1 MPLYHDKWKSFL
13 TESVDPILTEDQIL
27 AEGRLENVKKKFE
40 EFSERGIID
49 RFAENDPSGNNAYL
63 AWMAKKL
70 SDFYSMTRG
79 VDSKTEQMVMRQEH
93 IEMIISLTRQ
103 FHQNKQRLEKKD
115 IYQYKAVGDLKDA
128 IDNLGQTRSE
138 KRKFEKETAME
149 GSEIIYEDDNF
160 FAIRPFTT
168 QASCHYGANSR
179 WCISARGNNYFDN
192 YTSEGKGFV
201 FVRLNNMAE
210 SEDQERE
217 FALVYDRDGEL
228 ETTFDIEDVEGGIES
243 FTDAAAVNIL
253 EGIFAGTKYEGKG
266 KEMYGDIYND
276 SARSMDDDPVPG
288 IYKAIAKKL
297 EEQYGESLE
306 DMPDLDASDA
316 ALYELSEWIFL
327 SLQWPGNEITG
338 AGMHSIEQTP
348 PGPSIEALDAVVE
361 RFNGEAQHS
370 NLDYYMDE
378 YGGGG
383 PAISFNGGLTL
394 ELADFPLGE
403 WSEKVQDEYDDYRSE
418 TEEKLQRITQ
428 DACEEGGIYPDHM
441 EISWERV
448 WDRETGSYKTGE
460 GTEVLTVRMDFHV
473 EYEDPN
479 VQGFQSYADRIL
491 EYDANVDNVK
501 ETMANKF
508 MEALMIKSDA
518 YTSIEQ
524 IKSNALAD
532 LENFDEAEVGDGEVT
547 FYGTLQT
554 QVARVPL
561 FIQELSREVGTQKNP
576 GKLAWFREDVTGPFR
591 KDDETILKFYLNQIT
606 KELNDFNVDREW
618 KMMFGQMLNK
628 VYDSQE
634 ASTAKQGKLD
644 LQEENLYQTADFSF
658 NIVKGQRVYQPESG
672 KMTITFYVEIPI
684 RDQKIETGIRFVK
697 DVDRLW
703 RSVETVYEGVV
714 NKHMEE
720 FYDTL
725 EDGMRAKLN
734 AAKEEREKTL
744 AADDQ
749 GPSEEEENWSPG
761 MPTNESRVARMNK
774 WRSFLTG

>member
-1 MPLYHDKWKSFL
+1 
-13 TESVDPILTEDQIL
+13 
-27 AEGRLENVKKKFE
+27 
-40 EFSERGIID
+40 
-49 RFAENDPSGNNAYL
+49 
-63 AWMAKKL
+63 
-70 SDFYSMTRG
+70 
-79 VDSKTEQMVMRQEH
+79 
-93 IEMIISLTRQ
+93 
-103 FHQNKQRLEKKD
+103 
-115 IYQYKAVGDLKDA
+115 
-128 IDNLGQTRSE
+128 
-138 KRKFEKETAME
+138 
-149 GSEIIYEDDNF
+149 
-160 FAIRPFTT
+160 
-168 QASCHYGANSR
+168 
-179 WCISARGNNYFDN
+179 
-192 YTSEGKGFV
+192 
-201 FVRLNNMAE
+201 
-210 SEDQERE
+210 
-217 FALVYDRDGEL
+217 
-228 ETTFDIEDVEGGIES
+228 
-243 FTDAAAVNIL
+243 
-253 EGIFAGTKYEGKG
+253 
-266 KEMYGDIYND
+266 
-276 SARSMDDDPVPG
+276 
-288 IYKAIAKKL
+288 
-297 EEQYGESLE
+297 
-306 DMPDLDASDA
+306 
-316 ALYELSEWIFL
+316 
-327 SLQWPGNEITG
+327 
-338 AGMHSIEQTP
+338 
-348 PGPSIEALDAVVE
+348 
-361 RFNGEAQHS
+361 
-370 NLDYYMDE
+370 MDE

>member
-27 AEGRLENVKKKFE
+27 AEGRLEDVKKKFE
-40 EFSERGIID
+40 EFAERGIID

-115 IYQYKAVGDLKDA
+115 IYQYKAIEDLKDA
-128 IDNLGQTRSE
+128 LDDLGQTRSQ
-138 KRKFEKETAME
+138 KRKFEKEKAME
-149 GSEIIYEDDNF
+149 GSEIIHEDENF

-168 QASCHYGANSR
+168 QASCHYGANSK
-179 WCISARGNNYFDN
+179 WCISARGNGYFDN

-201 FVRLNNMAE
+201 FVRLNNMVD
-210 SEDQERE
+210 SEDNERE

-228 ETTFDIEDVEGGIES
+228 ETTFDIEDVEGDDEA
-243 FTDAAAVNIL
+243 FHDAAAVNIL
-253 EGIFAGTKYEGKG
+253 EGIFDGTKYAGKG
-266 KEMYGDIYND
+266 REMYGEIYSDMNTALED
-276 SARSMDDDPVPG
+276 KPAPG
-288 IYKAIAKKL
+288 IYKAIAKEIEK
-297 EEQYGESLE
+297 QYGDTGSFE
-306 DMPDLDASDA
+306 DIDIDEAE
-316 ALYELSEWIFL
+316 LYELSDWIM
-327 SLQWPGNEITG
+327 SSIRTPGYEIIH
-338 AGMHSIEQTP
+338 AGTYSIEQTP
-348 PGPSIEALDAVVE
+348 PGPSIEALDAIVE
-361 RFNGEAQHS
+361 RFRGEAQHS

-378 YGGGG
+378 HL
-383 PAISFNGGLTL
+383 SFNGGMSISFD
-394 ELADFPLGE
+394 DFPLDE

-418 TEEKLQRITQ
+418 TEDSLRAIAT
-428 DACEEGGIYPDHM
+428 DAMEAGGIYPDHM
-441 EISWERV
+441 EISWERQ
-448 WDRETGSYKTGE
+448 WNRETGSYDTGT
-460 GTEVLTVRMDFHV
+460 GSEVLTLRLDFHV
-473 EYEDPN
+473 EYEDPS

-501 ETMANKF
+501 ETMTNKF
-508 MEALMIKSDA
+508 IKALMIKSDA

-524 IKSNALAD
+524 AKANTLAELD
-532 LENFDEAEVGDGEVT
+532 NFDEAEVGDGEIT
-547 FYGTLQT
+547 FYGTLQA

-576 GKLAWFREDVTGPFR
+576 GRLAWFREEVTGPFR
-591 KDDETILKFYLNQIT
+591 NEDETILKFYMNQIT

-618 KMMFGQMLNK
+618 RMMFGRMLNK

-634 ASTAKQGKLD
+634 DEASRQGRLA
-644 LQEENLYQTADFSF
+644 LQEENLYQSADFSF
-658 NIVKGQRVYQPESG
+658 NVVKGQRVYHPPSG
-672 KMTITFYVEIPI
+672 KMTIVFYIEIPI

-725 EDGMRAKLN
+725 EDGIKAKLN
-734 AAKEEREKTL
+734 AAKAEREKTL
-744 AADDQ
+744 SAKDQ
-749 GPSEEEENWSPG
+749 GPSGEEEGWEPG
-761 MPTNESRVARMNK
+761 APTPGSTVTESRKTRFSK
-774 WRSFLTG
+774 WRNFLAG

>member
-27 AEGRLENVKKKFE
+27 AEGRLEDVKKKFE
-40 EFSERGIID
+40 EFAERGIID

-70 SDFYSMTRG
+70 SDFYSLTGG
-79 VDSKTEQMVMRQEH
+79 VDDKTEQMVMRQEH

-115 IYQYKAVGDLKDA
+115 IYQYKAVEDLQDA
-128 IDNLGQTRSE
+128 LDALGQTRSQ
-138 KRKFEKETAME
+138 KRKFEKEKAME
-149 GSEIIYEDDNF
+149 GSEIVHEDENF

-168 QASCHYGANSR
+168 QASCHYGANSK

-201 FVRLNNMAE
+201 FVRLNNMVD
-210 SEDQERE
+210 SEDNERE

-228 ETTFDIEDVEGGIES
+228 ETNFDIEDVEGDS
-243 FTDAAAVNIL
+243 DAFQDAAAVNVL
-253 EGIFAGTKYEGKG
+253 EGIFAGTKYAGKG
-266 KEMYGDIYND
+266 REMYGEIYSDMNTAMED
-276 SARSMDDDPVPG
+276 KPAPG
-288 IYKAIAKKL
+288 IYKAIAKEIEK
-297 EEQYGESLE
+297 QYGDSGALE
-306 DMPDLDASDA
+306 DIDIDEAE
-316 ALYELSEWIFL
+316 LYELADWIIS
-327 SLQWPGNEITG
+327 SLQYPSYEIIG
-338 AGMHSIEQTP
+338 AGTYSIEQTP

-383 PAISFNGGLTL
+383 PALSFNGGMSISFD
-394 ELADFPLGE
+394 DFPLDE

-418 TEEKLQRITQ
+418 TEEKLNQIAQ
-428 DACEEGGIYPDHM
+428 DACEEGGIYPDNI
-441 EISWERV
+441 ETSWERR
-448 WDRETGSYKTGE
+448 WNRETGSYDTETGS
-460 GTEVLTVRMDFHV
+460 EVLHLRMDFHV

-479 VQGFQSYADRIL
+479 VAGFQSYADRIL
-491 EYDANVDNVK
+491 EYDGNVDNVK
-501 ETMANKF
+501 ETFVNKC
-508 MEALMIKSDA
+508 MEALLIKSDA

-524 IKSNALAD
+524 TKANTLAELD
-532 LENFDEAEVGDGEVT
+532 NFDEAEVGDGEIT
-547 FYGTLQT
+547 FYGTLQA

-576 GKLAWFREDVTGPFR
+576 GKLAWFREEVTGPFR
-591 KDDETILKFYLNQIT
+591 NEDETILKFYMNQIT

-618 KMMFGQMLNK
+618 RMMFGRMLNK

-634 ASTAKQGKLD
+634 DEASRQGKLD
-644 LQEENLYQTADFSF
+644 LQEENLYQAADFSF

-725 EDGMRAKLN
+725 EDGMKAKLN

-744 AADDQ
+744 AASDK

-761 MPTNESRVARMNK
+761 MPTNESQVTRMNK